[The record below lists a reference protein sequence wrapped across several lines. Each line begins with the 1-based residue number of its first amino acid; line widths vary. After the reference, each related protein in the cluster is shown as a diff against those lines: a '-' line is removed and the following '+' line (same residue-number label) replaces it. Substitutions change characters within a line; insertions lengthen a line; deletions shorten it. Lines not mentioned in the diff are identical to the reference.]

1 MTILVAN
8 IGTSDL
14 AVRLEQPLKKLP
26 SDRLNEVSLSDRD
39 LEEDYYLPIGFDRSE
54 PNLEEEKAKL
64 NSTERLVWDNRQC
77 LIALCL
83 CDPLGVEY
91 HPSKYTF
98 LFRDLTN
105 CLWKEYQENHDYW
118 HDRLRPGRI
127 AGVIETALTEKV
139 QKGYIFVTDQPEI
152 VDGKENPGYKTDSIH
167 LFELLQAWSKREY
180 GDRIKLLPATIPPHV
195 PAIDMDGL
203 LEEYYQF
210 FNRLETEDILVS
222 VKGGTP
228 QMMTA
233 LRVQAI
239 ASRFAKQIYLEPRL
253 SITNLLKGESSE
265 CDRISYWRTQRTQKY
280 QAVKQLLDDRW
291 DFEGARVILQ
301 GWVDNLKTLEGDK
314 ITDIEQ
320 LKESRDRLNIAI
332 QALTMAVS
340 YLNLDYKDAA
350 DQADKGLRKLPAEL
364 DRDPNPLRLCTT
376 YNIALNL
383 YTRCRMFWKLERIA
397 DVLTGIG
404 SFYEQVLHQIIDRLG
419 NQYLH
424 KEDNY
429 WYIYRQ
435 DLPNQVWNQSMIKRM
450 CNIESS
456 FERWYNQQN
465 GDEKYRLGNRINKRS
480 FVQALIASGQKSKV
494 NDCNRLVTTM
504 KEVDY
509 WCEKRNELI
518 HDSEGVSKERLE
530 EVRRQDCNS
539 QDQYSQDQTVAQK
552 ARKVA
557 QKARKS
563 CLPKNILTRMSN
575 IYKDYLIIVNQQLDN
590 SDYLDPTSESYYI
603 YSDVAMWVKEILDRD
618 R

>member
-26 SDRLNEVSLSDRD
+26 RDRLNEVSLSD
-39 LEEDYYLPIGFDRSE
+39 LEQDYYLPIGFDRSE

-64 NSTERLVWDNRQC
+64 NSTERLVWDNRQY

-91 HPSKYTF
+91 HPSQYTF
-98 LFRDLTN
+98 SFRDLTN
-105 CLWKEYQENHDYW
+105 CLWKEYQEKENHDYW

-127 AGVIETALTEKV
+127 AGVIETALTENV

-228 QMMTA
+228 QMMVA

-253 SITNLLKGESSE
+253 SITNLLKGQSSE

-301 GWVDNLKTLEGDK
+301 GWVDNLENLEGDK

-320 LKESRDRLNIAI
+320 LKESRDRLKIAI
-332 QALTMAVS
+332 QALAMAVS
-340 YLNLDYKDAA
+340 YLNLDYKYASV
-350 DQADKGLRKLPAEL
+350 QAYQGLTLNNTILSPENW
-364 DRDPNPLRLCTT
+364 NPFQLCRM
-376 YNIALNL
+376 YSIALNL

-397 DVLTGIG
+397 DFLTGIG
-404 SFYEQVLHQIIDRLG
+404 SFYEEVLHEIIRLLG

-424 KEDNY
+424 REENY

-435 DLPNQVWNQSMIKRM
+435 DLPNPHWNVMIQRM
-450 CNIESS
+450 GNLEHS

-465 GDEKYRLGNRINKRS
+465 GDEKYKKYRLGNRINKRS
-480 FVQALIASGQKSKV
+480 FVQALIDSQ
-494 NDCNRLVTTM
+494 DCDRLVEAM
-504 KEVDY
+504 KKLDY
-509 WCEKRNELI
+509 WCDQRNALI

-530 EVRRQDCNS
+530 QVRRKDCNS
-539 QDQYSQDQTVAQK
+539 QDPRVAQK
-552 ARKVA
+552 A
-557 QKARKS
+557 QNS
-563 CLPKNILTRMSN
+563 CPSEDILTQMSN

-590 SDYLDPTSESYYI
+590 PDYLDPTRESYYI

>member
-1 MTILVAN
+1 MTILIAN

-39 LEEDYYLPIGFDRSE
+39 LEQDYYLPIGFDRSE

-83 CDPLGVEY
+83 CDLLRVEY

-105 CLWKEYQENHDYW
+105 CLLKEYQKNHDYW

-127 AGVIETALTEKV
+127 AGVIKTALTEKV
-139 QKGYIFVTDQPEI
+139 QKGYIFVTDQPKI
-152 VDGKENPGYKTDSIH
+152 VDGKENPGYNTDSIH

-180 GDRIKLLPATIPPHV
+180 GDRIELLPVTIPPHV

-253 SITNLLKGESSE
+253 SITNLLKGQSSE

-301 GWVDNLKTLEGDK
+301 GWVDNLKNLEGDN
-314 ITDIEQ
+314 ITDIAQ
-320 LKESRDRLNIAI
+320 VTKSRDRLNIAI
-332 QALTMAVS
+332 QALAMAVS
-340 YLNLDYKDAA
+340 YLNLDYKYASV
-350 DQADKGLRKLPAEL
+350 QAYQGLTLNNTILSPENW
-364 DRDPNPLRLCTT
+364 NPFQLCRM

-397 DVLTGIG
+397 DFLTGIG
-404 SFYEQVLHQIIDRLG
+404 SFYEEVLHEIIRLLG

-424 KEDNY
+424 TEENY

-435 DLPNQVWNQSMIKRM
+435 DLPNPHWNVMIQRM
-450 CNIESS
+450 GNLEHS

-465 GDEKYRLGNRINKRS
+465 GDEKYRLGNRIRKRS
-480 FVQALIASGQKSKV
+480 FVQALIDSQ
-494 NDCNRLVTTM
+494 DCDRLVKAM
-504 KEVDY
+504 EALDY
-509 WCEKRNELI
+509 WCDQRNALI

-530 EVRRQDCNS
+530 QVQRKDCNS
-539 QDQYSQDQTVAQK
+539 QDQSVAQK
-552 ARKVA
+552 AC
-557 QKARKS
+557 KS
-563 CLPKNILTRMSN
+563 CLPKDILTQMSS
-575 IYKDYLIIVNQQLDN
+575 IYKDYLIIVKQKLDN
-590 SDYLDPTSESYYI
+590 PDYLNPNGSSYYI
-603 YSDVAMWVKEILDRD
+603 YSDVATWVKEILDRD